1 MPGTQRPIT
10 VVTEGEDAGR
20 TIEQTDGSAVLVADP
35 PDAEA
40 VLDHLLRTL
49 VGVDSDEEL
58 VTPTTLPVVGQVTL
72 SFDGTTCTYDG
83 PTSLP
88 EGMLRLTVTP
98 GPVPYIGVVAHLV
111 EGATPEEAFAWQ
123 TENPGE
129 QPPMV
134 DSAEA
139 VGEDALPSLAT
150 VALVP
155 GLNVVVCITPDG
167 LPTAGATITVNGGS

>member
-1 MPGTQRPIT
+1 
-10 VVTEGEDAGR
+10 V
-20 TIEQTDGSAVLVADP
+20 
-35 PDAEA
+35 A

-49 VGVDSDEEL
+49 VGADSDDEL
-58 VTPTTLPVVGQVTL
+58 VTPTTIPVVGEATL
-72 SFDGTTCTYDG
+72 SFDGTTCTYTG

-111 EGATPEEAFAWQ
+111 EGATLDEALAWQ
-123 TENPGE
+123 AEHPGE

-139 VGEDALPSLAT
+139 VGEDAQPSPAT
-150 VALVP
+150 VTLLP
-155 GLNVVVCITPDG
+155 GLNPVVCVTPDALIIG
-167 LPTAGATITVNGGS
+167 GGTITVNGGS